1 MEKKHMKII
10 IDARLYGPKHTGI
23 GRYVANLVD
32 SISKINQSKKYSII
46 LLAHPENLVYLQ
58 EKYGPKFSYLT
69 CDIKHYSWQEQIM
82 LPIFLYKQKADL
94 THFTH
99 FNKPLLYL
107 NCSVITIH
115 DLIKNFYYGKET
127 TTKWSFLYWP
137 KYLMYRI
144 FTYINIKLN
153 YIIVPSNFWR
163 NYILSHYHHPEK
175 KIITTYEAV
184 DPIFQTQKPKKLAA
198 KNYLVYTGN
207 LYPHKNLQ
215 IVLAGLKSFPNL
227 YLYVITK
234 PSIFLD
240 RFKKQIEESKLSKQ
254 IKFISFPADLTV
266 KKVYSSALALVHP
279 SLMEGFGLTGLEAMA
294 SGCPVI
300 SSNSSCLPEIYQD
313 KVLYF
318 RPNDASM
325 LIKHIELLQKN
336 RNIRSKL
343 IKDGYLYQKHF
354 SWEKTAKQTLDFY
367 GQILAEK

>member
-1 MEKKHMKII
+1 MKII

-32 SISKINQSKKYSII
+32 SISKTDLSKKYSIT
-46 LLAHPENLVYLQ
+46 LLIHPENLEYLQ
-58 EKYGPKFSYLT
+58 KKYGPKFCYLT
-69 CDIKHYSWQEQIM
+69 SDVKHYSWQEQIS
-82 LPIFLYKQKADL
+82 LPILLYKQNADL
-94 THFTH
+94 VHFTH
-99 FNKPLLYL
+99 FNKPLFYFRS
-107 NCSVITIH
+107 SVITIH

-137 KYLMYRI
+137 KYFMYRI
-144 FTYINIKLN
+144 FTYLNIKLN
-153 YIIVPSNFWR
+153 YIVVPSNFWK
-163 NYILSHYHHPEK
+163 NYIVSHYNHPGN
-175 KIITTYEAV
+175 KIVTTYEAV
-184 DPIFQTQKPKKLAA
+184 DPIFQTQKPKNLAA

-215 IVLAGLKSFPNL
+215 IVLVAIKSFPNL
-227 YLYVITK
+227 SLYVITK
-234 PSIFLD
+234 PGIFLD
-240 RFKKQIEESKLSKQ
+240 RFKRQIIENKLSMQ
-254 IKFISFPADLTV
+254 IKFVDFPTDTVV
-266 KKVYSSALALVHP
+266 KKIYSSALALVHP

-318 RPNDASM
+318 EPNDANM

-336 RNIRSKL
+336 KKIRSKL
-343 IKDGYLYQKHF
+343 ITDGYVYQKHF

-367 GQILAEK
+367 DQILTKK